1 MSMSE
6 EFNMKNH
13 GFAHI
18 ELPAKDLKKTKEFY
32 ESVFEWEVVIQ
43 TGFEDYAFFKES
55 EDGIGGAFQK
65 SDKIINGEIT
75 LYINTDNID
84 LSLEKIKD
92 ANGEVVQKKTQIS
105 EEHGFFAL
113 FKDTSGNLIGL
124 WSRN

>member
-1 MSMSE
+1 MSE
-6 EFNMKNH
+6 EYNMKKH
-13 GFAHI
+13 GFAHM
-18 ELPAKDLKKTKEFY
+18 ELPAKDLEKTKEFY
-32 ESVFEWEVVIQ
+32 ETVFEWEVVIQ

-105 EEHGFFAL
+105 EEYGYFAL
-113 FKDTSGNLIGL
+113 FKDVSGNLMGL